1 MTTMEKAERLQKAI
15 RKVNSAIIHVKAL
28 ADEGEDVDFI
38 VGDLQR
44 ISDKLYALNYAEHHE
59 GKTIEQLELF
69 AV

>member
-1 MTTMEKAERLQKAI
+1 M
-15 RKVNSAIIHVKAL
+15 VHVKAL
-28 ADEGEDVDFI
+28 ADDGEDVDFI